1 MCGADQLH
9 RVRGNVYPPG
19 VQHDSMTDTA
29 RVSVEVRPQLL
40 DELQMICNH
49 VRAIAGQ
56 PDANS
61 GLQVLFTQLDEIR
74 RELAGRGNHAS
85 ND

>member
-1 MCGADQLH
+1 
-9 RVRGNVYPPG
+9 
-19 VQHDSMTDTA
+19 MTDTA
-29 RVSVEVRPQLL
+29 HDKLEVRPQLL
-40 DELQMICNH
+40 DDLQRICNH

-56 PDANS
+56 PDSPPSLHA
-61 GLQVLFTQLDEIR
+61 LFFQLDEIR